1 MKKLTGVF
9 STKKKNGELYYR
21 SSITYQKKHISLGSF
36 LKEMEAHEAYLEA
49 DRILKNPQLSIDHYQ
64 PHALSFE
71 KAVILF
77 NFRDNDMY
85 IGTPIY
91 IRNRFFQYY
100 FSREL
105 VLTFDIDDLF
115 YYSSHKIMKRG
126 GHFFV
131 ADYGMQVN
139 ILNRYGIK
147 NFGVKNRDYVFKN
160 GDDTD
165 FRYENIQII
174 NRYHGVLQ
182 VKKDGNTFYKVKIHI
197 KGDYTVGYYPD
208 EITAA
213 IAYNK
218 AADIVK
224 QKGYDKNFP
233 VNFIEHL
240 LPSQYADIYSQVQI
254 SPAITAYH
262 NSQKKCSD

>member
-1 MKKLTGVF
+1 MNRLTGAF
-9 STKKKNGELYYR
+9 LTQKKNGEFYYR
-21 SSITYQKKHISLGSF
+21 SSITYHKKHISLGSYPEET
-36 LKEMEAHEAYLEA
+36 KAHEAYLEA
-49 DRILKNPQLSIDHYQ
+49 DEILKNKKLMLDFYV
-64 PHALSFE
+64 PHTLAFE

-77 NFRDNDMY
+77 NFRDNGMY

-100 FSREL
+100 LSRDFI
-105 VLTFDIDDLF
+105 LTFDIDDLF

-147 NFGVKNRDYVFKN
+147 NFGVKDRDYFFKN

-174 NRYHGVLQ
+174 NRYHGVFQ
-182 VKKDGNTFYKVKIHI
+182 ITKDKKTYYKVKIHL
-197 KGDYTVGYYPD
+197 KGDYIVGMYSD

-224 QKGYDKNFP
+224 QKGYGKNFP
-233 VNFIEHL
+233 VNFIETL
-240 LPSQYADIYSQVQI
+240 LPSQYAHIYSRI
-254 SPAITAYH
+254 SISEKLLNLKPA
-262 NSQKKCSD
+262 QKA

>member
-1 MKKLTGVF
+1 MKQLTGVF

-21 SSITYQKKHISLGSF
+21 SSITYHKKHISLGSF
-36 LKEMEAHEAYLEA
+36 FTESEAHRAYLEA
-49 DRILKNPQLSIDHYQ
+49 DRILKNPQLSIDRYQ
-64 PHALSFE
+64 PSSLSLE
-71 KAVILF
+71 KAVVLF

-100 FSREL
+100 LSKEL

-147 NFGVKNRDYVFKN
+147 NFGVKNRDYIFKN

-174 NRYHGVLQ
+174 NPFHGVFQ
-182 VKKDGNTFYKVKIHI
+182 IKKNEKTFYKVKIHI
-197 KGDYTVGYYPD
+197 NGDYIVGIYSD

-224 QKGYDKNFP
+224 QKGFQKNFP
-233 VNFIEHL
+233 VNFIENL
-240 LPSQYADIYSQVQI
+240 LPSQYAEIYSKAEI
-254 SPAITAYH
+254 
-262 NSQKKCSD
+262 SQKILQLTQ

>member
-1 MKKLTGVF
+1 MKQLTGVF
-9 STKKKNGELYYR
+9 SAKKKNGELYYR
-21 SSITYQKKHISLGSF
+21 SSITYRKKHISLGSF
-36 LKEMEAHEAYLEA
+36 LKETEAHKAYLEA
-49 DRILKNPQLSIDHYQ
+49 DRILKNPQLSIDHYH
-64 PHALSFE
+64 PSDLSLE
-71 KAVILF
+71 KAVVLF
-77 NFRDNDMY
+77 NFRDNGVY

-100 FSREL
+100 LSKEL
-105 VLTFDIDDLF
+105 ALTFDIDDLF

-147 NFGVKNRDYVFKN
+147 NFGVKNRDYLFKN

-174 NRYHGVLQ
+174 NRFHGVFQ
-182 VKKDGNTFYKVKIHI
+182 IKKNERTFYKVKIHI
-197 KGDYTVGYYPD
+197 NGDYIVGTYSD

-218 AADIVK
+218 AADVVR
-224 QKGYDKNFP
+224 QKGYHKNFP
-233 VNFIEHL
+233 VNFIENL
-240 LPSQYADIYSQVQI
+240 LPSQYADIYSRVEI
-254 SPAITAYH
+254 SEKLLHLT
-262 NSQKKCSD
+262 QL

>member
-1 MKKLTGVF
+1 MKQLTGVF
-9 STKKKNGELYYR
+9 SAKKKNGELYYR
-21 SSITYQKKHISLGSF
+21 SSITYRKKHISLGSF
-36 LKEMEAHEAYLEA
+36 LKETEAHKAYLEA
-49 DRILKNPQLSIDHYQ
+49 DRILKNPQFSIDHYH
-64 PHALSFE
+64 PSDLSLE

-77 NFRDNDMY
+77 NFRDNGVY

-91 IRNRFFQYY
+91 IRNRIFQYY
-100 FSREL
+100 LSKEL

-147 NFGVKNRDYVFKN
+147 NFGVKNRDYLFKN

-174 NRYHGVLQ
+174 NRFHGVLQ
-182 VKKDGNTFYKVKIHI
+182 IKKNEKTFYKVKIHLN
-197 KGDYTVGYYPD
+197 GDYIVGIYSD
-208 EITAA
+208 EVTAA

-224 QKGYDKNFP
+224 QKGFQKNFP
-233 VNFIEHL
+233 INFIENL
-240 LPSQYADIYSQVQI
+240 LPSQYADIYSQVEI
-254 SPAITAYH
+254 SEKILQLTL
-262 NSQKKCSD
+262 